1 MLTVNTPIELFPD
14 TSIDGVPV
22 APTGPVEPFRY
33 TPMLFVS
40 PVPVNFIIPVFS
52 ILALFTPTTPI
63 PFDIVLFAVVVIVP
77 VLVSLAPFANI
88 PIAKLP
94 SSEIV
99 PLFITVALLVPPFPV
114 PASALI
120 PTFTAW
126 LWAILGIVELIFIFP
141 LVSFVISL
149 SMLINVPEEFCTSVR
164 FIVPVF
170 FAFPESKLTF
180 LVTLVSSINAIAAEL
195 SALSNPFGFFLRLI
209 VPAFSISALGAVREA
224 IFIP

>member
-22 APTGPVEPFRY
+22 APTVPVELFRY

-40 PVPVNFIIPVFS
+40 PVPVNFIFPVFS
-52 ILALFTPTTPI
+52 ILALFTPATPI

-77 VLVSLAPFANI
+77 VLVSLALFANI

-99 PLFITVALLVPPFPV
+99 PLFITVALLVPPLFV

-120 PTFTAW
+120 PTFTA
-126 LWAILGIVELIFIFP
+126 
-141 LVSFVISL
+141 
-149 SMLINVPEEFCTSVR
+149 
-164 FIVPVF
+164 
-170 FAFPESKLTF
+170 
-180 LVTLVSSINAIAAEL
+180 
-195 SALSNPFGFFLRLI
+195 
-209 VPAFSISALGAVREA
+209 
-224 IFIP
+224 